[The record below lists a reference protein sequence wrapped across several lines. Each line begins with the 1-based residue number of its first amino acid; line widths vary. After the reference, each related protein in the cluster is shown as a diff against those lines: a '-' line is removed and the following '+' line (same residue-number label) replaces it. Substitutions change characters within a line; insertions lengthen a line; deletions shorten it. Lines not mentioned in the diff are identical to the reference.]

1 MSHASGFKVLFVSYI
16 FLSRTE
22 INPKSVAKEEG
33 MAYLLVFIF
42 QLLFNVAKVYEIKYS
57 YENKLKPILV
67 AGASLSLLTL
77 MSTYFSLELLLRGDW
92 LVIVVFIGG
101 SLTGKYIAYLMNR
114 KGYRNRIYKFLKGGK
129 E

>member
-1 MSHASGFKVLFVSYI
+1 MS
-16 FLSRTE
+16 
-22 INPKSVAKEEG
+22 
-33 MAYLLVFIF
+33 YLLVFIF

-57 YENKLKPILV
+57 YENKLNPILV

-77 MSTYFSLELLLRGDW
+77 LSTYFSLELLLRGDW

-101 SLTGKYIAYLMNR
+101 SLSGKYLAYLMNR
-114 KGYRNRIYKFLKGGK
+114 KGYRNRIYELLKGGK